1 QAARNTTD
9 SRNISR
15 RPDFIAPVLPSLNAV
30 SPRASFPTFK
40 RSSSP
45 LNALSGIEARQARPI
60 HRINLAIKIT
70 KWDDPVPLP
79 RAFGNPTAPPV
90 GSLDSPPVEMSIAA
104 WSRKHGQPV
113 AAVQLHFHARRNRW
127 QRPKIQRTDI
137 FCDDCLHPHVQA

>member
-1 QAARNTTD
+1 MVRRSGGGGVGVGCGVAVGVKRKLQAARNTTD

-30 SPRASFPTFK
+30 SPRASFPTFN

-79 RAFGNPTAPPV
+79 
-90 GSLDSPPVEMSIAA
+90 
-104 WSRKHGQPV
+104 
-113 AAVQLHFHARRNRW
+113 
-127 QRPKIQRTDI
+127 
-137 FCDDCLHPHVQA
+137 